1 VDLIRISNNLTFRA
15 EFNQNIPTEIKFLT
29 QNDIPA
35 YFITVDV
42 DGKTVSYG
50 NDRTKVYNK

>member
-1 VDLIRISNNLTFRA
+1 MDLIRISNNLTFRA

-50 NDRTKVYNK
+50 NDRTKVYP